1 MSTKILIIEDEPDI
15 AELIAYNI
23 AKEGF
28 EATVV
33 SDGIKGLQEARTG
46 QHDLI
51 VLDLMLP
58 GVQGSEICRAL
69 KQNPETADVAII
81 ILTARADEMDKIV
94 GLELGADDYMTKPFS
109 PRELIARMR
118 AVLRRAG
125 AHTTEDGTI
134 KVRDLVIDPS
144 TFKVYTRGQVLNLT
158 TTEFKV
164 LYFLVMNKRKIFS
177 RNAILDNVWENG
189 GYVEPRTVDV
199 HIRRLRSQIED
210 NPADPKYIKTKR
222 GLGYYF
228 NLDE

>member
-1 MSTKILIIEDEPDI
+1 MSAKILIIEDDPDI
-15 AELIAYNI
+15 SELIAYNI

-28 EATVV
+28 TPTVV
-33 SDGIKGLQEARTG
+33 SDGGAGLHEARTG
-46 QHDLI
+46 WYELI

-58 GVQGSEICRAL
+58 SVQGFEICRAL
-69 KQNPETADVAII
+69 KQSPETAGVAII
-81 ILTARADEMDKIV
+81 ILTARSDEMDKVV

-109 PRELIARMR
+109 PRELIARIR

-125 AHTTEDGTI
+125 THTSDDGTI
-134 KVRDLVIDPS
+134 KARDLVIEPS
-144 TFKVYTRGQVLNLT
+144 TFKVYKRGRVLDLT

-164 LYFLVMNKRKIFS
+164 LHFLVMNKRRIFS

-210 NPADPKYIKTKR
+210 HPSDPQYIKTKR

-228 NLDE
+228 NLDD